1 MAGNGFKMS
10 HKIMSK
16 VQMAQTFNQLSST
29 EWVTECLHWLPNRQ
43 SSLGLRCLS
52 IGTNQRITTLYLN
65 HTLLLSRANL
75 PLPPSHSLDRLV
87 FMFPTNSFTRLKSS
101 MFLSLTGK
109 HILNV
114 GLHHQLQAFGFMS
127 KPWTKMN
134 ARALCTRR
142 YKIYLWIGG
151 SGATKKKHNIHSNLT
166 IVEFATI

>member
-43 SSLGLRCLS
+43 SSLGLRCLF
-52 IGTNQRITTLYLN
+52 IGTNQSITTLYLN

-87 FMFPTNSFTRLKSS
+87 FVFPTNSFTQLKSS

-109 HILNV
+109 HILNL
-114 GLHHQLQAFGFMS
+114 GLHHQLQAFVSCPSHEQRWMQEHCIPGGL
-127 KPWTKMN
+127 KYIYGLV
-134 ARALCTRR
+134 ALVQLRKNTTF
-142 YKIYLWIGG
+142 IPTSL
-151 SGATKKKHNIHSNLT
+151 L
-166 IVEFATI
+166 